1 MKNGYDEAISRT
13 YKPVDGYQVPPSIC
27 GNWMDVDHESQLSLK

>member
-13 YKPVDGYQVPPSIC
+13 YKPVDGYQVPPSVET
-27 GNWMDVDHESQLSLK
+27 GWMLTMNLN